1 MKNFFGQVNETKI
14 KEALYEMEVHL
25 MRNTGAGGVSFK
37 IYQYI
42 IGGLQSEN
50 SRLAH
55 ELDEAERM
63 MSDKNKEI
71 ESLKASL
78 KTM

>member
-1 MKNFFGQVNETKI
+1 MKNFFGQVNEKKI
-14 KEALYEMEVHL
+14 KEALYEMDVHL

-37 IYQYI
+37 IYQYLVI
-42 IGGLQSEN
+42 GLQNEN
-50 SRLAH
+50 IRLAQ
-55 ELDEAERM
+55 ELAEAERM
-63 MSDKNKEI
+63 MADNNKEI